1 MYLALE
7 EVYLPLSA
15 PVSKYTTLRALARFH
30 PTLQTGLSPS
40 LVGLSRP
47 LLRQTKL
54 GWHSTD
60 YNSACEARRLPIW
73 AFPASVARTEGILVS
88 FFSSA

>member
-15 PVSKYTTLRALARFH
+15 PVSKYTTLRELARFC

-54 GWHSTD
+54 GSHSTD
-60 YNSACEARRLPIW
+60 YNSPTEGRGLPFW

>member
-7 EVYLPLSA
+7 EVYLPLGA
-15 PVSKYTTLRALARFH
+15 PVSKYTTLRKKTRYD

-40 LVGLSRP
+40 LAGLSRP
-47 LLRQTKL
+47 LLRQITL
-54 GWHSTD
+54 CQLTSD
-60 YNSACEARRLPIW
+60 YNSPAAGWRLPFW
-73 AFPASVARTEGILVS
+73 AFPASVAPTDGILVS